1 MIDRNLPPSHHLIKN
16 MHNLP
21 QKLLSQFI
29 YLLSALVGLIAFFY
43 PFFLPQIQTPE
54 FQAMRGGEAPLLTV
68 ILLIL
73 CLAVMVLEVQGE
85 AVSAKMVATLGVLV
99 AVTSILRF
107 IEVAIP
113 APGGFSPIFAPIILA
128 GFVFGGRF
136 GFLMGVMTL
145 LTSALITGT
154 VGPWLPYQMFT
165 AGWVGLTAGWIPK
178 FKDLRISFLFLLI
191 FGFGW
196 GLLYGALMNLY
207 FWPFVAGDPAN
218 SWETGLSLRAGLA
231 RYSAFYLLT
240 SLVWDLA
247 RSVGNVLLLLALG
260 MPAIRALTR
269 FKNRF

>member
-1 MIDRNLPPSHHLIKN
+1 MNRFIMSHR
-16 MHNLP
+16 P
-21 QKLLSQFI
+21 QNIFSQII
-29 YLLSALVGLIAFFY
+29 YLLSAVVGLIAFFY
-43 PFFLPQIQTPE
+43 PFFIPQVQTPE
-54 FQAMRGGEAPLLTV
+54 FQAVRTGEAPLLTV
-68 ILLIL
+68 VLLVL

-85 AVSAKMVATLGVLV
+85 SVSSKVVATLGVLV

-136 GFLMGVMTL
+136 GFLMGVMTM

-165 AGWVGLTAGWIPK
+165 AGWVGLTAGWLPK
-178 FKDLRISFLFLLI
+178 FKDLRHSLVCLLV

-207 FWPFVAGDPAN
+207 FWPFVARDPAT
-218 SWETGLSLRAGLA
+218 SWETGITLRDGLI
-231 RYSAFYLLT
+231 RYGAFYMLT
-240 SLVWDLA
+240 SFVWDLA
-247 RSVGNVLLLLALG
+247 RSIGNVLLLLALG
-260 MPAIRALTR
+260 VPAIQALTR
-269 FKNRF
+269 FKNRFQFEAAG

>member
-1 MIDRNLPPSHHLIKN
+1 MTDRNRV
-16 MHNLP
+16 
-21 QKLLSQFI
+21 QRFLSRLI
-29 YLLSALVGLIAFFY
+29 YLLSGLIGLVAFFY
-43 PFFLPQIQTPE
+43 PFFLPQVQTPA
-54 FQAMRGGEAPLLTV
+54 FQAARSGDAPLLTV
-68 ILLIL
+68 ILLLL
-73 CLAVMVLEVQGE
+73 CLVVMVIEVQGE
-85 AVSAKMVATLGVLV
+85 AVSAKVVATLGVLV

-165 AGWVGLTAGWIPK
+165 AGWVGLTAGWLPK
-178 FKDLRISFLFLLI
+178 FKEMRWSLLMLLV

-196 GLLYGALMNLY
+196 GLLYGGLMNLY
-207 FWPFVAGDPAN
+207 FWPFVAGDPTT
-218 SWETGLSLRAGLA
+218 SWETGISLREGLT
-231 RYSAFYLLT
+231 RYGAFYMLT
-240 SLVWDLA
+240 SFVWDLA

-260 MPAIRALTR
+260 VPALRALTR
-269 FKNRF
+269 FKNRFQFEVA